1 MPATPWPFIGTE
13 ALSTNVISE
22 HTVRTRYEQIYPG
35 VYVPRG
41 TEVSAPQRAVAAWLW
56 SRRGGVVAG
65 LSAAATLGTKWI
77 DGDLPA
83 ELIHGNRRAPS
94 GLHVHTDDLAPSEE
108 VVVGG
113 MRVTCPARTAFD
125 IGRRITNR
133 VQAIKRL
140 DALAHATGVTTT
152 DIHAVAAAHPGVRG
166 LLRLRRVLPL
176 MDAGA
181 ESPQETD
188 ARLALIDAGLP
199 APSTQVVIRG
209 RYGEFIARVDLAYE
223 GVKLAIEYDG
233 PQHWED
239 SKVRQR
245 DIDKGVELA
254 DLDWGLVRVGSN
266 LLYHRRATYLHRV
279 TMVLRE
285 RGMTW

>member
-1 MPATPWPFIGTE
+1 MPAMLWPFIGTE

-41 TEVSAPQRAVAAWLW
+41 REVSARQRAVAAWLW

-94 GLHVHTDDLAPSEE
+94 GLHVHTDDLAPSEA
-108 VVVGG
+108 VVVGR
-113 MRVTCPARTAFD
+113 MHVTCPARTAFD

-140 DALAHATGVTTT
+140 DALAHATGVTAT

-166 LLRLRRVLPL
+166 LLRLRRVVPL

-279 TMVLRE
+279 TTVLRE